1 MQKYIIKNIDC
12 PNCALKL
19 EEEINKLPQVNFA
32 SINFAESILTLD
44 TSDLE
49 SVKKTIKLSE
59 PNVELMERH
68 GTAPHKFNFKN
79 YINKEALAIL
89 SITFFYIAG

>member
-1 MQKYIIKNIDC
+1 MQNYIIKNIDC

-49 SVKKTIKLSE
+49 SVKK
-59 PNVELMERH
+59 ND
-68 GTAPHKFNFKN
+68 
-79 YINKEALAIL
+79 
-89 SITFFYIAG
+89 